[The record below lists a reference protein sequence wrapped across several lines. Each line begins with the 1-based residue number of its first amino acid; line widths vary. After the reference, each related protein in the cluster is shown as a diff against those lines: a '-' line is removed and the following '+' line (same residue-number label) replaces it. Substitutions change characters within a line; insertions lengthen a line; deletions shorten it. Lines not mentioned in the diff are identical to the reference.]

1 MDERDFNGNS
11 VMTMSWRKRIF
22 GSGSPRVESEE
33 PEVEE
38 VEDREPNPMED
49 AVLGHVG
56 EPVVELVNHVVAGKG
71 VKLEVAARGLFR
83 AVEDEK
89 VRLVDPKPPS
99 GLLGY
104 WVSLYNSWFWL
115 VEGFVVVVLASI
127 YVMPQFYPFNYLRYL
142 VGAIFV
148 LFVPGY
154 VLIEALYPKADELDR
169 LERFALD
176 VGLSIAVVPLVG
188 LVLNYT
194 PWGIRLDP
202 IFASLSILVLGL
214 GFLGVWRKYG
224 YFTLARKL
232 MKTTS

>member
-1 MDERDFNGNS
+1 MGLRKKTFDF
-11 VMTMSWRKRIF
+11 
-22 GSGSPRVESEE
+22 SPSNEAEE
-33 PEVEE
+33 AEVEE
-38 VEDREPNPMED
+38 VEEREPNPLEGAVMEH
-49 AVLGHVG
+49 LN
-56 EPVVELVNHVVAGKG
+56 ETTIELVNHVAAEKG
-71 VKLEVAARGLFR
+71 VRFEAAARGLNR

-89 VRLVDPKPPS
+89 VHLVDPRPPR

-104 WVSLYNSWFWL
+104 WFSLYSSWFWL
-115 VEGFVVVVLASI
+115 VEGFVILVLASI
-127 YVMPQFYPFNYLRYL
+127 YLIPLLYPYYYLRYL
-142 VGAIFV
+142 VGAVFV

-202 IFASLSILVLGL
+202 IFASLSMLVLVLGL
-214 GFLGVWRKYG
+214 VGVWRKYE
-224 YFTLARKL
+224 YFTLTRRLVDKFD
-232 MKTTS
+232 